1 MHVHLLGICGTFMGG
16 LALLARSLGHRVT
29 GSDAKAYPPMSD
41 LLEEQGI
48 EVTQGYDPDQLEP
61 APDCVVVGN
70 ALTRGNPAVEYLLEH
85 EIPYTSA
92 PAFLYE
98 HVLRGRHVA
107 AVAGTHGKTTT
118 TSMLAWILDCAG
130 LAPGFLVGG
139 VPENFGVSAR
149 LGVDARGPFVVEADE
164 YDSAFFD
171 KRSKFV
177 HYHPRTLIINNVE
190 FDHADI
196 FDDLDDIKRQFHHLV
211 RTLPASG
218 RIIAASPD
226 SNVDDVLSKGCWTPV
241 QRFGTESGDW
251 QGVLIDA
258 DGGRFQVQHA
268 GSRVGEIRWQLIGR
282 HNVRNAVASIA
293 AAHHL
298 GVAADAACSALETFR
313 NVKRRLEVR
322 GLAGD
327 VTVYDDFAHHPS
339 AIQSTIEA
347 LRARV
352 GEARIL
358 AVLDPASNSMRL
370 GVYRDTLGPSLR
382 GADKIWLFRP
392 QDTRWNLAD
401 AVDGL
406 DARISE
412 DIGNIVDEVVAVAK
426 SGDHVLVMSNSG
438 FGGIHSL
445 LLDALTK
452 RAAAKSA
459 GA

>member
-1 MHVHLLGICGTFMGG
+1 MGG
-16 LALLARSLGHRVT
+16 LALLARSLGYRTT
-29 GSDAKAYPPMSD
+29 GSDAKAYPPMSA

-48 EVTQGYDPDQLEP
+48 DVTQGYDPDQLEP

-70 ALTRGNPAVEYLLEH
+70 ALTRGNPTVEYLLEH

-118 TSMLAWILDCAG
+118 TGMLAWILDCAG
-130 LAPGFLVGG
+130 MSPGFLVGG
-139 VPENFGVSAR
+139 VPENFGLSAR
-149 LGVDARGPFVVEADE
+149 LGGDAKGPFVVEADE

-177 HYHPRTLIINNVE
+177 HYHPRTLVINNVE

-218 RIIAASPD
+218 RIIAAVPD
-226 SNVDDVLSKGCWTPV
+226 ANIDDILSKGCWTPV
-241 QRFGTESGDW
+241 VRVGTKSGDW
-251 QGVLIDA
+251 QGVLIDP
-258 DGGRFQVQHA
+258 DGGRFEVRHA
-268 GSRVGEIRWQLIGR
+268 GSTLGEISWQLIGS

-293 AAHHL
+293 AAHHM
-298 GVAADAACSALETFR
+298 GVAADTACSALETFR

-322 GLAGD
+322 GLAGN

-339 AIQSTIEA
+339 AIETTIEA

-352 GEARIL
+352 RDARIL

-370 GVYRDTLGPSLR
+370 GVYRDTLGASLR
-382 GADKIWLFRP
+382 GADRVWLFRP
-392 QDTRWNLAD
+392 PDMRWDLAE

-406 DARISE
+406 DARISDDVN
-412 DIGNIVDEVVAVAK
+412 DIVAEVAAAADA
-426 SGDHVLVMSNSG
+426 GDHVLVMSNSG
-438 FGGIHSL
+438 FGGIHQL
-445 LLDALTK
+445 LLDALNK
-452 RAAAKSA
+452 RAAVGSA

>member
-1 MHVHLLGICGTFMGG
+1 MHIHFLGICGTFMGG
-16 LALLARSLGHRVT
+16 LALLARGLGHRVT

-41 LLEEQGI
+41 LLREQGI
-48 EVTQGYDPDQLEP
+48 EVIQGYEPEQLEP
-61 APDCVVVGN
+61 APDCVIVGN

-85 EIPYTSA
+85 EIRYTSA
-92 PAFLYE
+92 PAFLYQ
-98 HVLRGRHVA
+98 HVLRGRHVL

-118 TSMLAWILDCAG
+118 TSMLAWILECAG
-130 LAPGFLVGG
+130 MSPGFLVGG
-139 VPENFGVSAR
+139 VPENFGISAR
-149 LGVDARGPFVVEADE
+149 IGGDARGPFVVEADE

-177 HYHPRTLIINNVE
+177 HYHPRTLVINNVE

-196 FDDLDDIKRQFHHLV
+196 FDDLDDVKRQFHHLV

-218 RIIAASPD
+218 RIVAAAPD
-226 SNVDDVLSKGCWTPV
+226 ANIDDVLSMGCWTPV
-241 QRFGTESGDW
+241 ERFGIDSGDW
-251 QGVLIDA
+251 RGVLVDA
-258 DGGRFQVQHA
+258 DGGRFRIKHD
-268 GSRVGEIRWQLIGR
+268 GSSLGQIRWQLIGQ
-282 HNVRNAVASIA
+282 HNVRNAVAAVA

-313 NVKRRLEVR
+313 NVKRRMEVR
-322 GLAGD
+322 GSAGD

-339 AIQSTIEA
+339 AIRSTIEA

-352 GEARIL
+352 GAARIL

-382 GADKIWLFRP
+382 GADRVWLFRP
-392 QDTRWNLAD
+392 ANMRWDLAE
-401 AVDGL
+401 AADGMN
-406 DARISE
+406 ARTS
-412 DIGNIVDEVVAVAK
+412 DDVPALVAEVAAEAK

-438 FGGIHSL
+438 FGGFHAL
-445 LLDALTK
+445 LLEALTQ

>member
-1 MHVHLLGICGTFMGG
+1 MGG
-16 LALLARSLGHRVT
+16 LALLSRSLGHRVT

-41 LLEEQGI
+41 LLAQQGV
-48 EVTQGYDPDQLEP
+48 EVTEGYDTDQLEP

-70 ALTRGNPAVEYLLEH
+70 ALTRGNAAVEYLLEH
-85 EIPYTSA
+85 DIPYTSA
-92 PAFLYE
+92 PEFLYR
-98 HVLRGRHVA
+98 HVLRGRHVL

-118 TSMLAWILDCAG
+118 TGMLAWILECAG
-130 LAPGFLVGG
+130 MSPGFLVGG

-149 LGVDARGPFVVEADE
+149 IGGDGNSPFVVEADE

-196 FDDLDDIKRQFHHLV
+196 FDDLDDVKRQFHHLV

-218 RIIAASPD
+218 RIVAATPD
-226 SNVDDVLSKGCWTPV
+226 QNIDDVLARGCWTPV
-241 QRFGTESGDW
+241 ERFGTESGDW
-251 QGVLIDA
+251 RGVLIDA
-258 DGGRFQVQHA
+258 DGGRFEVRHD
-268 GSRVGEIRWQLIGR
+268 GSPLGEVRWQLIGR

-313 NVKRRLEVR
+313 NVKRRLETR
-322 GLAGD
+322 GTAGD
-327 VTVYDDFAHHPS
+327 VIVYDDFAHHPS
-339 AIQSTIEA
+339 AIETTIEA

-352 GEARIL
+352 GSERIL

-392 QDTRWNLAD
+392 KDLRWNLAD
-401 AVDGL
+401 AVNGL
-406 DARISE
+406 DAHISDDVE
-412 DIGNIVDEVVAVAK
+412 ALVTQVAAEAQP
-426 SGDHVLVMSNSG
+426 GDHVLVMSNSG
-438 FGGIHSL
+438 FGGFHARL
-445 LLDALTK
+445 LEALKGRAPGKDAA
-452 RAAAKSA
+452 R
-459 GA
+459 

>member
-1 MHVHLLGICGTFMGG
+1 MGG
-16 LALLARSLGHRVT
+16 LALLSRGLGYRVT

-41 LLEEQGI
+41 LLEAQGI
-48 EVTQGYDPDQLEP
+48 EVTEGYDADQLEP

-70 ALTRGNPAVEYLLEH
+70 ALTRGNAAVEYLLEH
-85 EIPYTSA
+85 DIPYTSA

-98 HVLRGRHVA
+98 HVLRGRHVL
-107 AVAGTHGKTTT
+107 AVAGTHGKTTSS
-118 TSMLAWILDCAG
+118 SMLAWILDCAG
-130 LAPGFLVGG
+130 MSPGFLVGG

-149 LGVDARGPFVVEADE
+149 LGGDARGPFVVEADE

-177 HYHPRTLIINNVE
+177 HYHPRTLIISNVE

-196 FDDLDDIKRQFHHLV
+196 FGDLDDIKRQFHHLV

-218 RIIAASPD
+218 RILAAAPD
-226 SNVDDVLSKGCWTPV
+226 ANIDDVLSKGCWTPV
-241 QRFGTESGDW
+241 ERFGTDAGEWRGIL
-251 QGVLIDA
+251 VDA
-258 DGGRFQVQHA
+258 DGGRFQIQHCK
-268 GSRVGEIRWQLIGR
+268 SLVGEIRWQLIGR

-298 GVAADAACSALETFR
+298 GVAPDAACSALETFR

-322 GLAGD
+322 GLAGE

-339 AIQSTIEA
+339 AISATIEA

-352 GEARIL
+352 GRARIL

-370 GVYRDTLGPSLR
+370 GTYRDTLGPSLK

-392 QDTRWNLAD
+392 RDIRWDLAK
-401 AVDGL
+401 ALDGL
-406 DARISE
+406 DARL
-412 DIGNIVDEVVAVAK
+412 
-426 SGDHVLVMSNSG
+426 SGDIDVIVSEVAAAASPGDQVLVMSNSG
-438 FGGIHSL
+438 FGGFHARL
-445 LLDALTK
+445 LQALK
-452 RAAAKSA
+452 VRAANGSA
-459 GA
+459 SA

>member
-1 MHVHLLGICGTFMGG
+1 MGG
-16 LALLARSLGHRVT
+16 LALLARGLGHRIT
-29 GSDAKAYPPMSD
+29 GSDAKAYPPMSA

-48 EVTQGYDPDQLEP
+48 EVTPGYEPDQFEP

-85 EIPYTSA
+85 DIPYTSA

-98 HVLRGRHVA
+98 HVLHGRHVA

-118 TSMLAWILDCAG
+118 TSMLAWIMDCAG
-130 LAPGFLVGG
+130 MSPGFLVGG
-139 VPENFGVSAR
+139 VPENFGLSAR
-149 LGVDARGPFVVEADE
+149 LGGDAKGPFVVEADE

-218 RIIAASPD
+218 RIIAAAPD
-226 SNVDDVLSKGCWTPV
+226 ANIDDILSKGCWTPV
-241 QRFGTESGDW
+241 QRVGTESGDW
-251 QGVLIDA
+251 RGVLIDP
-258 DGGRFQVQHA
+258 DGGRFEVQHA
-268 GSRVGEIRWQLIGR
+268 GSTLGEIRWQLIGS

-293 AAHHL
+293 AAHHM

-313 NVKRRLEVR
+313 NVKRRLEIR
-322 GLAGD
+322 GLAGN

-339 AIQSTIEA
+339 AIETTIEA

-352 GEARIL
+352 GGARIL
-358 AVLDPASNSMRL
+358 AVLEPASNSMRL
-370 GVYRDTLGPSLR
+370 GVYRHTLGPSLR

-392 QDTRWNLAD
+392 ADTRWNLAD

-406 DARISE
+406 DARISDDVSE
-412 DIGNIVDEVVAVAK
+412 IVTDVAATADP
-426 SGDHVLVMSNSG
+426 GDHVLIMSNSG
-438 FGGIHSL
+438 FGGIHGK
-445 LLDALTK
+445 LLDALNK
-452 RAAAKSA
+452 RAAVRSA

>member
-16 LALLARSLGHRVT
+16 LALLARGLGHRVT

-48 EVTQGYDPDQLEP
+48 EVIQGYDPDQLEP

-70 ALTRGNPAVEYLLEH
+70 ALTRGNPAVEFLLEH
-85 EIPYTSA
+85 DIRYTSG
-92 PAFLYE
+92 PAFLYQ

-118 TSMLAWILDCAG
+118 SSMLAWILDCAG
-130 LAPGFLVGG
+130 MSPGFLVGG
-139 VPENFGVSAR
+139 VPGNFGVSAR
-149 LGVDARGPFVVEADE
+149 LGGDAKGPFVLEADE

-226 SNVDDVLSKGCWTPV
+226 SNIDDVLIKGCWTAV
-241 QRFGTESGDW
+241 ERFGTESGDW
-251 QGVLIDA
+251 KGVLIDS
-258 DGGRFQVQHA
+258 DGGRFEVRHA
-268 GSRVGEIRWQLIGR
+268 GSTVGETRWQLIGR
-282 HNVRNAVASIA
+282 HNVSNAVASVA

-298 GVAADAACSALETFR
+298 GVAADAACSALEFFR
-313 NVKRRLEVR
+313 NVKRRLEIR
-322 GLAGD
+322 GLAAN

-339 AIQSTIEA
+339 AIQATIEA

-352 GEARIL
+352 GDARIL

-392 QDTRWNLAD
+392 PHTRWNLAD

-406 DARISE
+406 DARISD
-412 DIGNIVDEVVAVAK
+412 DIGDIVAEVAAAADA
-426 SGDHVLVMSNSG
+426 GDHVLVMSNSG
-438 FGGIHSL
+438 FGGIHRL
-445 LLDALTK
+445 LLDALNR
-452 RAAAKSA
+452 RAAVGSA

>member
-1 MHVHLLGICGTFMGG
+1 MGG
-16 LALLARSLGHRVT
+16 LALLVRGLGHRVS

-41 LLEEQGI
+41 LLKEQGI
-48 EVTQGYDPDQLEP
+48 EVTQGYEPDQLQP

-85 EIPYTSA
+85 DIPYTSA

-98 HVLRGRHVA
+98 QVLRGRHVA

-130 LAPGFLVGG
+130 MSPGFLVGG

-149 LGVDARGPFVVEADE
+149 IGGDVRGPFVVEADE

-196 FDDLDDIKRQFHHLV
+196 FDDLDDVKRQFHHLV

-218 RIIAASPD
+218 RIIAADPD
-226 SNVDDVLSKGCWTPV
+226 ANIDDVLAKGCWTPV
-241 QRFGTESGDW
+241 ERAGIETGDW
-251 QGVLIDA
+251 RGVLVDA
-258 DGGRFQVQHA
+258 DGGRFEVRHA
-268 GSRVGEIRWQLIGR
+268 GSTVGEIRWQLIGR
-282 HNVRNAVASIA
+282 HNVRNAIASIA

-313 NVKRRLEVR
+313 NVKRRMEVR
-322 GLAGD
+322 GSAGD

-339 AIQSTIEA
+339 AIESTIEA
-347 LRARV
+347 LRSRV

-370 GVYRDTLGPSLR
+370 GVYRDTLGRSLR

-392 QDTRWNLAD
+392 PNIRWDLAES
-401 AVDGL
+401 VDGM
-406 DARISE
+406 DARIRG
-412 DIGNIVDEVVAVAK
+412 DIGDIVTEVTAEAK
-426 SGDHVLVMSNSG
+426 AGDHVLVMSNSG
-438 FGGIHSL
+438 FGGIHRL
-445 LLDALTK
+445 LLDALKT
-452 RAAAKSA
+452 RAAAGSK